1 MEGKRRREGGKKEGR
16 KREER
21 GREKKRER
29 DGGRP
34 TSGYSGPYGVLVNNR
49 GREMN
54 GFLGYCFSTDLSS
67 AAFSAWRLP

>member
-34 TSGYSGPYGVLVNNR
+34 TSGYSGPHGVLVYNR
-49 GREMN
+49 GREMM
-54 GFLGYCFSTDLSS
+54 GF
-67 AAFSAWRLP
+67 